1 MIGTRRQFLASAMA
15 GAAVPELWRKV
26 ALAAPGDQPGAKETI
41 LVVVQMS
48 GGNDGLNTVIPF
60 KDPAYAANR
69 PTLKQPASQVLK
81 VDGELAFHPALK
93 GFSTL
98 LEQNRLAIVQG
109 VGYPNSSRSHFTSMD
124 YWNRGLID
132 DSEPFGWLGKTVE
145 KFGPTGC
152 AVHVAGGDLPLAL
165 RSPNSRAS
173 TVRSLREFQLRV
185 GDGRNDPQR
194 RAVVEQLA
202 GNRDS
207 DSGLLAFVKSTARET
222 YATTARLN
230 GVDPVYRTPTS
241 YPDSGLANQLK
252 LIAQLIVAG
261 VRERVYYAEIGGF
274 DTHADQAEAHVD
286 LLTELSQAIAAFNA
300 DMVHH
305 GQNDRVVLATFS
317 EFGRRVKENGSQ
329 GTDHGAGSQMFLA
342 GGKVVPGPHGT
353 HPSLTDLDNGDLKFH
368 TDFRRVYATL
378 LDNWLGVPSTDILGQ
393 RFEPLPLLKTAS

>member
-1 MIGTRRQFLASAMA
+1 MTLSRRQFMASALA
-15 GAAVPELWRKV
+15 GAGLPELWRRV
-26 ALAAPGDQPGAKETI
+26 ARAAPANQLGAKETV

-69 PTLKQPASQVLK
+69 PTLKQPRAQVLTINA
-81 VDGELAFHPALK
+81 ELAFHPALK
-93 GFSTL
+93 GFATL
-98 LEQNRLAIVQG
+98 LEHDRLAIVQG

-132 DSEPFGWLGKTVE
+132 DNEPFGWLGKTVE

-185 GDGRNDPQR
+185 GDGRNDAQR
-194 RAVVEQLA
+194 RALVEDLA
-202 GNRDS
+202 ASRDS

-230 GVDPVYRTPTS
+230 GVDPVYRTPTR
-241 YPDSGLANQLK
+241 YPDSGLGNQLK

-261 VRERVYYAEIGGF
+261 VRERVFYAEIGGF
-274 DTHADQAEAHVD
+274 DTHADQADGHAD
-286 LLTELSQAIAAFNA
+286 LLTELSEAIAAFNA

-305 GQNDRVVLATFS
+305 GHNDRVVLATFS

-329 GTDHGAGSQMFLA
+329 GTDHGAGSQMFLV
-342 GGKVVPGPHGT
+342 GGKVKPGPHGP
-353 HPSLTDLDNGDLKFH
+353 HPSLTDLDNGDLHFH

-378 LDNWLGVPSTDILGQ
+378 LDGWLGVSSSEILGE
-393 RFEPLPLLKTAS
+393 RFEPLGLLRG